1 MRILC
6 SGKET
11 KAKRRKQKSALDYH
25 PFSVHLT
32 QHEPLRDF
40 PSQWLRLGQTLV
52 KSYRFF
58 FFLYITDLL
67 VTSIKCIL
75 SVHTESLEVSST
87 LGVQWAS
94 IVLLLEPVQYG
105 QVHK

>member
-1 MRILC
+1 MRILR
-6 SGKET
+6 SVKT
-11 KAKRRKQKSALDYH
+11 KAKRRKQKSALDNH

-40 PSQWLRLGQTLV
+40 PSHLAETRTDFSLNHID
-52 KSYRFF
+52 

-105 QVHK
+105 QVNK